1 MVDRYREIRDAF
13 RWDVP
18 ADFNIAMA
26 CARRHASDPSA
37 VALQWEDESG
47 GRATLTY
54 AELLRQSCRLSNALV
69 AKGVVCG
76 DRVAIILAQRP
87 ETIIAH
93 MACYQMGV
101 IAMPMS
107 VLFGPEALEY
117 RLGDSGAVAAVVE
130 PASLSNL
137 MPVRDR
143 LHALKHVIGVAGAR
157 ETGVLQ
163 WEGLLT
169 RAADAFEPQATAA
182 RDPAVLIYTSGT
194 TGPPKG
200 ALMPQQVLIGNLP
213 GYIYSHDLFPQAG
226 DLFWSPADWAWTG
239 GLMDALLPTL
249 YFGKTIV
256 GCAGRFDPERSFDLM
271 QRHGVRNAFLF
282 PTALKMMM
290 KAVPEPARRF
300 RVNLRSLM
308 SGGESVGDTVFQWT
322 REALGVTVNEIF
334 GQTEMNYLTGNSHT
348 LWPAK
353 PGSIG
358 RPYPG
363 HRVGVIDEEGNELP
377 VGETGEIAA
386 FDDNDP
392 VFFLEY
398 WKQPEATRRKYT
410 GRWCRTGDLARRDED
425 GDLWYQGRAD
435 DVFKSAGYRIGPS
448 EVENCLLK
456 HAAVANA
463 AVVPSPDRERGAVV
477 KAFVV
482 LTPGHAGTDDLVA
495 ELQAHVRGRLA
506 PYEYPKRIEFI
517 DALPM
522 TTTGKVQRGEL
533 RKREAANVATP
544 GWGGDNAP
552 GQKLVD
558 QGE

>member
-1 MVDRYREIRDAF
+1 MADRYREIRDSF

-18 ADFNIAMA
+18 ADFNIATA
-26 CARRHASDPSA
+26 CARRHASDPA
-37 VALQWEDESG
+37 AIALRWEDESG
-47 GRATLTY
+47 NHSQLTY
-54 AELLRQSCRLSNALV
+54 VDLLRQASRLSNALAASGV
-69 AKGVVCG
+69 ARG

-87 ETIIAH
+87 ETIVAH
-93 MACYQMGV
+93 MACYQMGA

-107 VLFGPEALEY
+107 VLFGPEALEF
-117 RLGDSGAVAAVVE
+117 RLSDSGAVAAVVE
-130 PASLSNL
+130 PASLQNL

-143 LHALKHVIGVAGAR
+143 LPALRHVIGVAGAA
-157 ETGVLQ
+157 EAGVHV
-163 WEGLLT
+163 WEALLA
-169 RAADAFEPQATAA
+169 RASDAYAPQTSLA

-213 GYIYSHDLFPQAG
+213 GYVHSHDLFPQEG

-256 GCAGRFDPERSFDLM
+256 GYAGRFDPERAFDLM

-290 KAVPEPARRF
+290 KAVPVPSSRF
-300 RVNLRSLM
+300 KVNLRSLM

-363 HRVGVIDEEGNELP
+363 HRVAVIDEAGNELP

-456 HAAVANA
+456 HAAVANV
-463 AVVPSPDRERGAVV
+463 AVVPSPDRERGALV

-482 LTPGHAGTDDLVA
+482 LTPGHVGSERLAA

-506 PYEYPKRIEFI
+506 PYEYPKLIEFI
-517 DALPM
+517 DSLPM

-533 RKREAANVATP
+533 RKREAARVASREK
-544 GWGGDNAP
+544 GGDNVR
-552 GQKLVD
+552 GQ
-558 QGE
+558 G